1 MSSRAEGYTTSSETV
16 LEVLRTLRDMTC
28 VLVHRGYSIVI
39 KNTRVSAH
47 ETYGGYG
54 HISVLCRILSGV
66 RPSHPLSIGL
76 HTLQLVW
83 IPTG

>member
-1 MSSRAEGYTTSSETV
+1 MA
-16 LEVLRTLRDMTC
+16 C
-28 VLVHRGYSIVI
+28 VLVD

-66 RPSHPLSIGL
+66 GPVPYTAIGT
-76 HTLQLVW
+76 HTLPARVDSNMVDDGARYDAEVELNL
-83 IPTG
+83 

>member
-1 MSSRAEGYTTSSETV
+1 
-16 LEVLRTLRDMTC
+16 MTC
-28 VLVHRGYSIVI
+28 VLVD

-66 RPSHPLSIGL
+66 GPIPYTAIGI
-76 HTLQLVW
+76 HTLPARVDFNT
-83 IPTG
+83 PSS